1 MIIGVIVGL
10 VIIGVMGWA
19 FFLSESEEFD
29 DYRKKNTS
37 NNITESYWI
46 RENKILESKNFSLK
60 FENNRLRIEL
70 NEKKLELAKLNKPK
84 KDNIDL
90 GNLFISYT
98 DACNIVKIFTEKDKT
113 KILYKNRYI
122 DQTSLKPEQVN
133 AILKENGISLVGQH
147 ETKNEMTANNKIY
160 RCIQCGYRSN
170 NNKTICTNCGN
181 DWFIS

>member
-1 MIIGVIVGL
+1 MIGIIVVLVIVC
-10 VIIGVMGWA
+10 VMGWT
-19 FFLSESEEFD
+19 FFFSETKEFD
-29 DYRKKNTS
+29 DYKIAENHSKAEKS
-37 NNITESYWI
+37 FL
-46 RENKILESKNFSLK
+46 ENKIFELK
-60 FENNRLRIEL
+60 FENGRLQIEL
-70 NEKKLELAKLNKPK
+70 NEKKLELAKLNTPM

-133 AILKENGISLVGQH
+133 AILKENGIYLVGCH
-147 ETKNEMTANNKIY
+147 ETKNEMTTNNKIY
-160 RCIQCGYRSN
+160 RCLRCGYRSN

-181 DWFIS
+181 DWFV

>member
-1 MIIGVIVGL
+1 MIGIIVVLVIV
-10 VIIGVMGWA
+10 GVMGWA
-19 FFLSESEEFD
+19 LFLSETKEFD
-29 DYRKKNTS
+29 DYRITKKYST
-37 NNITESYWI
+37 
-46 RENKILESKNFSLK
+46 ENKIFGLK
-60 FENNRLRIEL
+60 HENSRLRTEL

-147 ETKNEMTANNKIY
+147 ETKNEMTTNNKIY
-160 RCIQCGYRSN
+160 RCLRCGYRSN
-170 NNKTICTNCGN
+170 NNETRCINCGN
-181 DWFIS
+181 DWFV

>member
-1 MIIGVIVGL
+1 MIGIIVGL
-10 VIIGVMGWA
+10 VIGGVMGWA
-19 FFLSESEEFD
+19 LFLSETKEFD
-29 DYRKKNTS
+29 DYRFAKNHST
-37 NNITESYWI
+37 
-46 RENKILESKNFSLK
+46 ENKISGLK
-60 FENNRLRIEL
+60 HENSRLRTEL
-70 NEKKLELAKLNKPK
+70 NEKKLELAKLNTPM

-133 AILKENGISLVGQH
+133 AILKENGISLVGCH

-160 RCIQCGYRSN
+160 RCIRCGYRSN
-170 NNKTICTNCGN
+170 NNETRCINCGN
-181 DWFIS
+181 DWFV

>member
-1 MIIGVIVGL
+1 MIGIIVVLVIVG
-10 VIIGVMGWA
+10 VIGWA
-19 FFLSESEEFD
+19 SFLSETKEFD
-29 DYRKKNTS
+29 DYRIKN
-37 NNITESYWI
+37 ILA
-46 RENKILESKNFSLK
+46 ENHSTDEKRILESKNFDLK
-60 FENNRLRIEL
+60 FENSRLRTEL

-133 AILKENGISLVGQH
+133 AILKENGISLVGCH
-147 ETKNEMTANNKIY
+147 ETKDEMTTNNKIY
-160 RCIQCGYRSN
+160 RCIRCRHISN
-170 NNKTICTNCGN
+170 NDETRCINCGN
-181 DWFIS
+181 DRFIS